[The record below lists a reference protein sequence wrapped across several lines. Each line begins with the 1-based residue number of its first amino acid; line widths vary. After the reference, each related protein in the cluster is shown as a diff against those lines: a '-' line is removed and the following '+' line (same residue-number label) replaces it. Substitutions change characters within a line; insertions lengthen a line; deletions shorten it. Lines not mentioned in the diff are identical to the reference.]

1 MEDYTWLNVEL
12 QQLQTKIAE
21 KQWLHKRLEELKA
34 EVIQQELR
42 VQDLYEQHNKEN
54 ADVKNL
60 ESLSLVGLFYAVL
73 GNKEQQLEK
82 ERQEALRAQL
92 TYDEARRSLELL
104 RSDVVNVQNRLEA
117 IGEVE
122 TTFEAKLETKLSLL
136 LLSAHPVAIEL
147 KNQHTQWQ
155 QLQLQQREICE
166 ALEAAKQYQ
175 EWLLLLISQIQ
186 QAKNWGT
193 WDLMGGGWVAGMAK
207 HNHLESARQ
216 TVAGLRHHAFKLKK
230 ELADL
235 NRTLY
240 TDIEVDAFERF
251 VDIFFDN
258 LFSDW
263 MVQQKISKSLESAE
277 KVRYE
282 LHDLMMKLTEEH
294 SQMVKKVKSEEEILR
309 NKIMGAG

>member
-21 KQWLHKRLEELKA
+21 KQWLRKRLEELKA

-42 VQDLYEQHNKEN
+42 VHDLHEQHNKET
-54 ADVKNL
+54 ADVENL
-60 ESLSLVGLFYAVL
+60 DSLSLVGLFYAVL
-73 GNKEQQLEK
+73 GNKEKQLEK

-92 TYDEARRSLELL
+92 AYDEARKSLDLL
-104 RSDVVNVQNRLEA
+104 RLDVVNVQNRLEA

-122 TTFEAKLETKLSLL
+122 ITFEAKLETKLSLL

-155 QLQLQQREICE
+155 QWQLQQREIHE

-175 EWLLLLISQIQ
+175 EWLLLLIHQLQ
-186 QAKNWGT
+186 KAQNWGN
-193 WDLMGGGWVAGMAK
+193 WDLMGGGLIAGMAK
-207 HNHLESARQ
+207 HNHLADARE
-216 TVAGLRHHAFKLKK
+216 TVSGLRHHALKLKK

-240 TDIEVDAFERF
+240 TDIHLDAFERF
-251 VDIFFDN
+251 VDLFFDN
-258 LFSDW
+258 LFTDW
-263 MVQQKISKSLESAE
+263 MVQQKIVKSLESAE
-277 KVRYE
+277 KLHQE

-294 SQMVKKVKSEEEILR
+294 SMMAKRVQSEEEILKT
-309 NKIMGAG
+309 KILSA